1 MKKIVKGTLGAMLA
15 LAVCSPLL
23 TSCYD
28 DSELWNALE
37 GVTDRVVQLEKDL
50 KSQADAISSLV
61 GAGSA
66 VSKCEMQAD
75 GSYLVTLSDGTKF
88 KVLPQT
94 ADFSALMTYVE
105 VGGTKYWALYN
116 VDGEAELLKDASG
129 KNIPVSAKVD
139 VVVKDEK
146 YYIVVN
152 GVEYMTGYDV
162 NDMVQ
167 VYKSCTPHADASGN
181 VYALTFSFGEGLD
194 VTVSVDGYRG
204 VLFKLETAGGA
215 SELVSEYYV
224 PYGTTQ
230 SFLIEVEG
238 VVDYALQIPYGWKVV
253 ERQDKQTENVYLDI
267 TAPSKALV
275 ESGAA
280 FAGGDL
286 KAMAV
291 VEGGDASITKMV
303 LSAEPFKSLEFSST
317 RLLAEPYDGVVKF
330 VYGLV
335 LETEYEEAA
344 VLAEVEKLITS
355 NNDAPAGYVVS
366 ETAVNLAMN
375 EILGAD
381 LNPEVRYVAFV
392 IPALYDAESESVYY
406 LDPSLLKTYEFGAI
420 LTRMSEPV
428 PSLFDAEITV
438 EVIGTD
444 KMWAGTAVKED
455 NLFEDIIYAIT
466 NEIAEP
472 VDACASYSGPASGFP
487 TASAN
492 AGVEFIPGTSYVTW
506 CVPVD
511 PDKVAYTEDD
521 IIFREF
527 TTKSLASGGAL
538 EVVTGEPTVSVSSIS
553 VPVSAEG
560 ATMIYYAYLTATE
573 AGRLGGSDGFDEQ
586 KFELIMKSENKTV
599 VMGDEA
605 LAELETVKPE
615 STMWLFA
622 AAIDSDGKYG
632 KVKCVSST
640 LPKVTFSSMSL
651 SYSDVKI
658 GSSTLEFQITAANGT
673 PVRYI
678 YWIGTA
684 TDPFW
689 VKCGKIR
696 QDAEKYMAV
705 YPDDE
710 AIAKVMRAN
719 GDVSED
725 GKIVIRDLRMEE
737 EYIMMVLAQDEFGKF
752 SKGAYK
758 KVTTLAADL
767 GVIRTEGSELW
778 NAAKETI
785 KIEWIPEMFE
795 AAVSQNMLAQYG
807 FDFLCPQE
815 YTAYVLC
822 ASDTYFEDAGLTKNT
837 QIIIEIENFCSRKYD
852 DGRTVERDGE
862 ILLEPDYI
870 ADGEKH
876 GGQMMNVYQYYV
888 HGVPTRG
895 FVTYFAAGSHG
906 DGNCIYWDNGVDVNY
921 QRAQD
926 LIAEHCTLAPYERR
940 AASFGLKG
948 QEAADWAQ
956 DLLTAYL
963 PFYENAVPI
972 IYENDGSPL
981 RVMTP
986 NATGVNEK
994 GLVPDR
1000 VVVVL
1005 KDLDGNYFEPMYFEV
1020 PNYFED

>member
-1 MKKIVKGTLGAMLA
+1 MKKIMKGMLGTMLA
-15 LAVCSPLL
+15 LTMCSPLL

-28 DSELWNALE
+28 DSDLWDALE
-37 GVTDRVVQLEKDL
+37 GVTDRVAQLEKDL
-50 KSQADAISSLV
+50 KSQTDAMSSLLA
-61 GAGSA
+61 AGSS
-66 VSKCEMQAD
+66 VSKCEKQDD
-75 GSYLVTLSDGTKF
+75 GSFLVTLSDGTKF
-88 KVLPQT
+88 KVLSQAT
-94 ADFSALMTYVE
+94 DFSSLMTYVE
-105 VGGTKYWALYN
+105 VGGARYWALYRLG
-116 VDGEAELLKDASG
+116 GEAELLKDASG
-129 KNIPVSAKVD
+129 KNIPVSTKVD
-139 VVVKDEK
+139 VAVKDGK
-146 YYIVVN
+146 YHIVIN
-152 GVEYMTGYDV
+152 GVEYPTGYDV
-162 NDMVQ
+162 GDMVQ
-167 VYKSCTPHADASGN
+167 VFESCTPHADASGN
-181 VYALTFSFGEGLD
+181 VYALTFSFGEGRD
-194 VTVSVDGYRG
+194 ITVSVDGYKG
-204 VLFKLETAGGA
+204 VVFRLETIGGA
-215 SELVSEYYV
+215 AEPVSEYYV
-224 PYGTTQ
+224 PYGSTQ
-230 SFLIEVEG
+230 SFLIDLEG

-253 ERQDKQTENVYLDI
+253 ERQDKLTDNVYLDI
-267 TAPSKALV
+267 TAPSRALV

-291 VEGGDASITKMV
+291 VEGGDAAITRMV
-303 LSAEPFKSLEFSST
+303 LSSEPFKSLEFSST

-335 LETEYEEAA
+335 LEAEFDEAA
-344 VLAEVEKLITS
+344 VLANVEKLITS
-355 NNDAPAGYVVS
+355 NSDAPAGYVVS

-375 EILGAD
+375 EILGED
-381 LNPEVRYVAFV
+381 LDPEVRYVAFV

-406 LDPSLLKTYEFGAI
+406 VDPSLLVTYEFGAI
-420 LTRMSEPV
+420 LTKMSEPL

-455 NLFEDIIYAIT
+455 NIFEDIIYAIT
-466 NEIAEP
+466 NGITEP

-487 TASAN
+487 SASEN
-492 AGVEFIPGTSYVTW
+492 AGVSFLPGVTYVTW

-521 IIFREF
+521 IIYREF
-527 TTKSLASGGAL
+527 TTKPVVAGGAL
-538 EVVTGEPTVSVSSIS
+538 EVVAGETAVSVSSIA

-560 ATMIYYAYLTATE
+560 ATMIYYAYLTETE
-573 AGRLGGSDGFDEQ
+573 AGRLGNTDGFDEQ
-586 KFELIMKSENKTV
+586 KFDIITKSDNFTV

-605 LAELETVKPE
+605 VAELKTVKPE

-622 AAIDSDGKYG
+622 VAVDADGKYG
-632 KVKCVSST
+632 KVKCLSST
-640 LPKVTFSSMSL
+640 LPKVTFNGISL
-651 SYSDVKI
+651 SYANIEI
-658 GSSTLEFQITAANGT
+658 GSDKVEFQIVATGDT

-678 YWIGTA
+678 YWVGTVN
-684 TDPFW
+684 DPFW

-719 GDVSED
+719 GEISED
-725 GKIVIRDLRMEE
+725 GKIVIGNLRMEE
-737 EYIMMVLAQDEFGKF
+737 EYVIMVLAQDESGKF

-758 KVTTLAADL
+758 KITTLAADL
-767 GVIRTEGSELW
+767 GTIRTTGSELW

-785 KIEWIPEMFE
+785 KIEWIPETFE
-795 AAVSQNMLAQYG
+795 AAASQNMLAQYG
-807 FDFLCPQE
+807 FDFSCPQE
-815 YTAYVLC
+815 YTAHVLC
-822 ASDTYFEDAGLTKNT
+822 ASDNYFEDAGITKNT

-862 ILLEPDYI
+862 ILLEPDYY
-870 ADGEKH
+870 ADGEKR
-876 GGQMMNVYQYYV
+876 GGQMMNVYRYYV

-895 FVTYFAAGSHG
+895 FVTYFASGSHG
-906 DGNCIYWDNGVDVNY
+906 DGNCIYWENGADVNY
-921 QRAQD
+921 QRALD

-994 GLVPDR
+994 GVVPDR

-1005 KDLDGNYFEPMYFEV
+1005 KDRDGNYFEPMYFEV